1 MSSHFMIWNA
11 QGIAN
16 SRTQGT
22 LKNMIDM
29 YSVMFVAV
37 IEPQTDPRPSFYSR
51 RFGLQFGCANI
62 SGKIWIFAHR
72 DWHVEVV
79 DDSDQ
84 VIHVRVSAA
93 IFPVPIYLSIVYAK
107 CTRGGRYSLW
117 TKLRDISLLTDGL
130 PWLVGGDF
138 NTFLIEEERQGGT
151 AERHGEMMDFADAIA
166 DCQLFDPGFD
176 GPSFTWSR
184 NGLWE
189 RLDRVLLG
197 EHWTT
202 VFAATR
208 VTHLPRISSD
218 HAPLLVRC
226 QASLQ
231 VPRPSFRFQNMW
243 TRHHTFKEE
252 IARAWTA
259 DTGFLG
265 MLNLQFKLSRIK
277 SFLKRW
283 HRDVFGNIFEKLR
296 EAEEA
301 VTRAQA
307 AYDGDPTAT
316 HRVELSRRTAEYVLR
331 TRMEEDFW
339 KQKAAIRWA
348 TEGERNSKFFHGWV
362 RQKRV
367 KSRIHVIQ
375 EGVQSLT
382 SEEEIRQSAV
392 GFFQQLLTSDTEQLE
407 EPDLEILHRLPESV
421 DRQGLCTVPESVE
434 HCWDI
439 VGADVVAAVEDFFR
453 VSGQMVNREKSHFY
467 LHVKFGSWADTVAS
481 VMEPYDY
488 WLNELEQIMARFFWG
503 TVGQQRKIH
512 WVIHQLRT
520 LVAAGVLVPLHWRG
534 CTPDVDF
541 MPFAPPRRRV
551 LRSLSVLWH
560 PPDAPWVKLNTDGA
574 YSTSTGQAGGGGLV
588 RGSDGSLL
596 GAFCTPLVAAFGSSW
611 MRQRWSQCSLPDGWE
626 QRM

>member
-29 YSVMFVAV
+29 YSVMFAAV

-84 VIHVRVSAA
+84 VIHVRASAA

-138 NTFLIEEERQGGT
+138 NTFLTEEERQGGT

-226 QASLQ
+226 KASLQ

-283 HRDVFGNIFEKLR
+283 NRDVFGNIFEKLR

-316 HRVELSRRTAEYVLR
+316 HRAELSRCTAEY
-331 TRMEEDFW
+331 
-339 KQKAAIRWA
+339 
-348 TEGERNSKFFHGWV
+348 EGD
-362 RQKRV
+362 
-367 KSRIHVIQ
+367 
-375 EGVQSLT
+375 QSLT

-392 GFFQQLLTSDTEQLE
+392 GFFQQLLTSDIEQLE
-407 EPDLEILHRLPESV
+407 EPDLEILHSLPESV

-434 HCWDI
+434 
-439 VGADVVAAVEDFFR
+439 
-453 VSGQMVNREKSHFY
+453 MVNREKSHFF

-512 WVIHQLRT
+512 W
-520 LVAAGVLVPLHWRG
+520 
-534 CTPDVDF
+534 
-541 MPFAPPRRRV
+541 
-551 LRSLSVLWH
+551 
-560 PPDAPWVKLNTDGA
+560 
-574 YSTSTGQAGGGGLV
+574 Y
-588 RGSDGSLL
+588 
-596 GAFCTPLVAAFGSSW
+596 
-611 MRQRWSQCSLPDGWE
+611 
-626 QRM
+626 

>member
-29 YSVMFVAV
+29 YSVMFAAV

-138 NTFLIEEERQGGT
+138 NTFLTEEERQGGT

-208 VTHLPRISSD
+208 VTHLPRILSD

-283 HRDVFGNIFEKLR
+283 NRDVFGNIFEKLR

-301 VTRAQA
+301 VTIAQA

-316 HRVELSRRTAEYVLR
+316 HRAELSRCTAEY
-331 TRMEEDFW
+331 
-339 KQKAAIRWA
+339 
-348 TEGERNSKFFHGWV
+348 
-362 RQKRV
+362 
-367 KSRIHVIQ
+367 

-392 GFFQQLLTSDTEQLE
+392 GFFQQLLTSDIEQLE
-407 EPDLEILHRLPESV
+407 EPDLEILHSLPESV
-421 DRQGLCTVPESVE
+421 DRQGICTVPELAE

-439 VGADVVAAVEDFFR
+439 MGADVVAAVEDFFR

-512 WVIHQLRT
+512 WVVT
-520 LVAAGVLVPLHWRG
+520 V
-534 CTPDVDF
+534 
-541 MPFAPPRRRV
+541 
-551 LRSLSVLWH
+551 
-560 PPDAPWVKLNTDGA
+560 
-574 YSTSTGQAGGGGLV
+574 
-588 RGSDGSLL
+588 
-596 GAFCTPLVAAFGSSW
+596 SSW
-611 MRQRWSQCSLPDGWE
+611 VFDGGRRE
-626 QRM
+626 FVGAGL

>member
-1 MSSHFMIWNA
+1 
-11 QGIAN
+11 
-16 SRTQGT
+16 
-22 LKNMIDM
+22 M
-29 YSVMFVAV
+29 YNVMFAAV

-84 VIHVRVSAA
+84 VIHVIVSAA

-117 TKLRDISLLTDGL
+117 NKLRDISLLTDGM

-138 NTFLIEEERQGGT
+138 NTFLTEEERQGGT

-176 GPSFTWSR
+176 GPSFTWTR

-202 VFAATR
+202 AFAATR

-243 TRHHTFKEE
+243 IRHHTFKEE

-283 HRDVFGNIFEKLR
+283 NRDIFEKLR

-316 HRVELSRRTAEYVLR
+316 HRAELSRCTAEYVLR

-348 TEGERNSKFFHGWV
+348 TEGD
-362 RQKRV
+362 
-367 KSRIHVIQ
+367 
-375 EGVQSLT
+375 QSLT

-392 GFFQQLLTSDTEQLE
+392 GFFQQLLTSDIEQLE
-407 EPDLEILHRLPESV
+407 EPDLEILHSLPESV
-421 DRQGLCTVPESVE
+421 DRQGLCTVLDVRSDGESVE
-434 HCWDI
+434 
-439 VGADVVAAVEDFFR
+439 
-453 VSGQMVNREKSHFY
+453 
-467 LHVKFGSWADTVAS
+467 
-481 VMEPYDY
+481 EP
-488 WLNELEQIMARFFWG
+488 L
-503 TVGQQRKIH
+503 
-512 WVIHQLRT
+512 
-520 LVAAGVLVPLHWRG
+520 
-534 CTPDVDF
+534 
-541 MPFAPPRRRV
+541 
-551 LRSLSVLWH
+551 LSTCEVW
-560 PPDAPWVKLNTDGA
+560 
-574 YSTSTGQAGGGGLV
+574 
-588 RGSDGSLL
+588 LL
-596 GAFCTPLVAAFGSSW
+596 GGHGRECHGAL
-611 MRQRWSQCSLPDGWE
+611 
-626 QRM
+626 

>member
-29 YSVMFVAV
+29 YSVMFAAV
-37 IEPQTDPRPSFYSR
+37 IEPQTDPRPFFY
-51 RFGLQFGCANI
+51 N
-62 SGKIWIFAHR
+62 
-72 DWHVEVV
+72 
-79 DDSDQ
+79 Q

-107 CTRGGRYSLW
+107 CTRGGSYSLW

-130 PWLVGGDF
+130 PWLVEGDF
-138 NTFLIEEERQGGT
+138 NTFLTEEERQGGT

-208 VTHLPRISSD
+208 VTHLPRILSD

-259 DTGFLG
+259 DTRFLG
-265 MLNLQFKLSRIK
+265 MLNLQFKLNRIK

-283 HRDVFGNIFEKLR
+283 NRDVFGNIFEKLR

-301 VTRAQA
+301 VTIAQA

-316 HRVELSRRTAEYVLR
+316 HRAELSRCTAEYVLR

-348 TEGERNSKFFHGWV
+348 TEG
-362 RQKRV
+362 
-367 KSRIHVIQ
+367 
-375 EGVQSLT
+375 VQSLT

-392 GFFQQLLTSDTEQLE
+392 GFFQQLLTSDIEQLE

-421 DRQGLCTVPESVE
+421 DCQGLCTVPESVE

-512 WVIHQLRT
+512 W
-520 LVAAGVLVPLHWRG
+520 G
-534 CTPDVDF
+534 CAD
-541 MPFAPPRRRV
+541 
-551 LRSLSVLWH
+551 
-560 PPDAPWVKLNTDGA
+560 
-574 YSTSTGQAGGGGLV
+574 
-588 RGSDGSLL
+588 
-596 GAFCTPLVAAFGSSW
+596 
-611 MRQRWSQCSLPDGWE
+611 
-626 QRM
+626 